1 MNNMCDLSSSSQ
13 SWGGNGFC
21 QHSFV
26 SHEEG
31 SEDSSDSDEDEYL
44 FRPEK
49 ILHTGELYLESE
61 RVQIEEASHYVEQFA
76 KLDLHS
82 NMSSD
87 VEPNMNSDHCPML
100 PQFDK
105 EHSYHDF
112 NLFEFRTNEER
123 NIYRSPI
130 LKLNQ
135 NQMYFFQRYSHK
147 CEHLMEDYGG
157 FLGLLGRS
165 NTGNREDMSKLAD
178 PKESKLMF
186 SFFNIVMNMTD
197 TGKEEFMD
205 YDKLLF
211 DLLDVGSY
219 PSSLKSR
226 VPTNMRKLKTSLTTA
241 KHAILTNF
249 PVPNVFNIGQHACVG
264 LKETFLFAATHGAD
278 FNWAYDEKKRNKEGF
293 NGTQAMEDLIEK
305 INNDMIESN
314 LTEVYRINTSI
325 GYLVFWSDTF
335 FRCFIKQI
343 ENSI

>member
-1 MNNMCDLSSSSQ
+1 
-13 SWGGNGFC
+13 
-21 QHSFV
+21 
-26 SHEEG
+26 
-31 SEDSSDSDEDEYL
+31 
-44 FRPEK
+44 
-49 ILHTGELYLESE
+49 
-61 RVQIEEASHYVEQFA
+61 
-76 KLDLHS
+76 
-82 NMSSD
+82 MSSD
-87 VEPNMNSDHCPML
+87 IEPNMNSDHCPML
-100 PQFDK
+100 PRFDK

-226 VPTNMRKLKTSLTTA
+226 VPTNMRELKTSLTTA
-241 KHAILTNF
+241 KHAILKNF

-325 GYLVFWSDTF
+325 GYLIFWSDTF
-335 FRCFIKQI
+335 LRCFIKQN